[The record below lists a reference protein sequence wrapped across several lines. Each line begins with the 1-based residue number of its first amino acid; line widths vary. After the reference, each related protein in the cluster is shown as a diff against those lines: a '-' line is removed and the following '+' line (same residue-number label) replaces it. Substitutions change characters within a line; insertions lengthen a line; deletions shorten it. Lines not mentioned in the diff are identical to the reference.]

1 MGFLQD
7 LFPSSPSRPETPRF
21 PRALRGFFGFCA
33 RFVHAV
39 HENSVPCRCQDTS
52 ETTRKH
58 AGEKG
63 EGETVCARRA
73 WTPRGGQEQE
83 LIAPTSARGAR
94 RAEPQQP
101 GSQLARL
108 VGQQRSQTPLNGRV
122 SIGDGN
128 SSPAPLPPRGRAAS
142 APTQPPPRPHLRFFF
157 FFPSAPPRARP
168 SWFPH
173 PLWLLSAQ
181 LQPQSLRV
189 LAVGRGEARHGR

>member
-73 WTPRGGQEQE
+73 WTPRGGQEQK

-108 VGQQRSQTPLNGRV
+108 VGQQRSQTPLNRRV
-122 SIGDGN
+122 SIVGGN
-128 SSPAPLPPRGRAAS
+128 FACSAAS
-142 APTQPPPRPHLRFFF
+142 PRASGFGAYTATSLATPEVFFF
-157 FFPSAPPRARP
+157 SPLHRP
-168 SWFPH
+168 
-173 PLWLLSAQ
+173 
-181 LQPQSLRV
+181 V
-189 LAVGRGEARHGR
+189 LAHPGSPTPYGFCQPSCSPNPFGCLL